1 MGPVKLQ
8 AGTKRRPP
16 VQAARG
22 ALGQRTM
29 TRLLTQPEID
39 WKDDGTPVARA
50 AGDVYFTAGDGL
62 GETRAVFLAG
72 CGLPEAWAGRETFT
86 IGETGFGTGL
96 NFLAAWELWRRTR
109 PSPSSFL
116 HFVSFEGF
124 PLSREDAAQALA
136 AWPEL
141 DALAGRLIAVWP
153 GPVRGVR
160 RYLWPDEG
168 VSLTLHLGDI
178 AGTLPESVYLADAW
192 FLDGFSPAKNEAMW
206 AEGLFPLIAE
216 RSVPRTRAATFTV
229 AGAVRRGLA
238 EAGFEVEKAPGHGR
252 KRQRLEARIATPPQ
266 PKPDTTGAVRPLPRA
281 HRVAILGAGIAGA
294 SVAHALRE
302 LGAAPTVFDPAPG
315 PASGGSGN
323 PMGLVMPRLDAGD
336 TVQAR
341 LLIDAYLA
349 ARETYRGRPGVTE
362 TDVRQVP
369 KDAAETARFEKLL
382 ADPPLP
388 LEDLE
393 ALSGGG
399 LLHKRALIVEPARL
413 IPSLL
418 DGVGQRYDTVPD
430 VDLTART
437 VNGEAF
443 DAIVLANG
451 MAAGAL
457 LPWLGLEA
465 RMGQVDFCDG
475 PADAPPFAM
484 ASGTYALALSHRR
497 LWGATFD
504 KVPAD
509 TVPYTSEAARSENLY
524 GVETLSPYWVRDA
537 KGPGIASRASIR
549 ATTTDRLPLIGA
561 VPDREAFLD
570 TFAGMRKGRPV
581 DADAPLLDQVF
592 LVSGF
597 GARGFTWGPWA
608 GSILAARLC
617 SAPAPASQAALE
629 AVAPARLLLR
639 ALKRQEA

>member
-1 MGPVKLQ
+1 
-8 AGTKRRPP
+8 
-16 VQAARG
+16 
-22 ALGQRTM
+22 M
-29 TRLLTQPEID
+29 TRLLTQPEIE
-39 WKDDGTPVARA
+39 WRDDGTPVARA

-72 CGLPEAWAGRETFT
+72 CGLPEGWAGRETFT
-86 IGETGFGTGL
+86 IAETGFGTGL
-96 NFLAAWELWRRTR
+96 NFLAAWDLWRRTR
-109 PSPSSFL
+109 PSPTARL

-124 PLSREDAAQALA
+124 PLASADAARALSTWPELEALA
-136 AWPEL
+136 AQ
-141 DALAGRLIAVWP
+141 LIAVWP

-160 RYLWPDEG
+160 RFNWPEDG

-178 AGTLPESVYLADAW
+178 AEMLPDSVYHADAW

-206 AEGLFPLIAE
+206 ADSLFPLISE
-216 RSVPRTRAATFTV
+216 RSVPGTRAATFTV
-229 AGAVRRGLA
+229 AGAVRRRLTD
-238 EAGFEVEKAPGHGR
+238 AGFEVAKAPGHGR
-252 KRQRLEARIATPPQ
+252 KRERLEARLVNPVPPAPDPYGIASH
-266 PKPDTTGAVRPLPRA
+266 LPHAQRI
-281 HRVAILGAGIAGA
+281 AILGAGIAGA
-294 SVAHALRE
+294 STAHALKQA
-302 LGAAPTVFDPAPG
+302 GADPIVFDTAPG
-315 PASGGSGN
+315 PASAASGN

-341 LLIDAYLA
+341 LLADAYLA
-349 ARETYRGRPGVTE
+349 ARHAYHGRPGVTE

-369 KDAAETARFEKLL
+369 KDAAELARFEKLL

-388 LEDLE
+388 LEDFE
-393 ALSGGG
+393 ALAGGG
-399 LLHKRALIVEPARL
+399 LLHKCALIVEPAKL

-418 DGVGQRYDTVPD
+418 EGTDQRYGTAPQ
-430 VDLTART
+430 VDLAART

-465 RMGQVDFCDG
+465 RMGQVDFTEG

-484 ASGTYALALSHRR
+484 ASGTYALALGHRR

-509 TVPYTSEAARSENLY
+509 TLPYTSDAAQTENLK
-524 GVETLSPYWVRDA
+524 GVEALSPYWIHDA
-537 KGPGIASRASIR
+537 KGPDVASRAGIR
-549 ATTTDRLPLIGA
+549 ATTADRLPLIGA
-561 VPDREAFLD
+561 VPEHD
-570 TFAGMRKGRPV
+570 TFLGTFEPLRKGRPV
-581 DADAPLLDQVF
+581 NADAPLLDRIF
-592 LVSGF
+592 LVTGF

-617 SAPAPASQAALE
+617 GAPAPAGRAALK

-639 ALKRQEA
+639 ALKRSLA